1 MCAKLEGKYG
11 VHPRSLARNHDAA
24 PTPVATLPPV
34 AAPPPAAATP
44 PAAAAPAATPAGR
57 TERRKEKT
65 PRQSKPVKVK
75 CPTCQVRG
83 VRKNA
88 SVAYSDYP
96 FKMGA

>member
-1 MCAKLEGKYG
+1 M
-11 VHPRSLARNHDAA
+11 HPRSLASNHDAA

-34 AAPPPAAATP
+34 AATPLAAATP
-44 PAAAAPAATPAGR
+44 PPAAPAPAATPAGR
-57 TERRKEKT
+57 TERQKEKT
-65 PRQSKPVKVK
+65 PRQSKLVKVK

-88 SVAYSDYP
+88 SVAYRDYP